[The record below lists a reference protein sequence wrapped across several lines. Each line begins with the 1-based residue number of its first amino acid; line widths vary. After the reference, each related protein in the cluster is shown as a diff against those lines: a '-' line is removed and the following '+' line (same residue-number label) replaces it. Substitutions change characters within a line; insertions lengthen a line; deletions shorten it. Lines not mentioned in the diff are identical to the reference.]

1 MLVGGTAIQGGEGST
16 LRTAMG
22 AIFIALLANFML
34 IRDYSYGVRLVITGI
49 VVAVAVVGFH
59 LLRTRNAG

>member
-1 MLVGGTAIQGGEGST
+1 
-16 LRTAMG
+16 MG

>member
-34 IRDYSYGVRLVITGI
+34 IRDTPTAS
-49 VVAVAVVGFH
+49 AW
-59 LLRTRNAG
+59 